1 MLVDVALVGFV
12 VEEPAV
18 VDALVEVDTET
29 ADVFELDVV
38 FETEVVEDAEAA
50 PGMH

>member
-1 MLVDVALVGFV
+1 VDVALVGFA
-12 VEEPAV
+12 VEEPTV
-18 VDALVEVDTET
+18 VDALVEVETET

-38 FETEVVEDAEAA
+38 FETEVADDAEAT

>member
-1 MLVDVALVGFV
+1 MGFV
-12 VEEPAV
+12 VEEPTV
-18 VDALVEVDTET
+18 VDALVEVDKVT

-38 FETEVVEDAEAA
+38 FETEVVDDDEAA